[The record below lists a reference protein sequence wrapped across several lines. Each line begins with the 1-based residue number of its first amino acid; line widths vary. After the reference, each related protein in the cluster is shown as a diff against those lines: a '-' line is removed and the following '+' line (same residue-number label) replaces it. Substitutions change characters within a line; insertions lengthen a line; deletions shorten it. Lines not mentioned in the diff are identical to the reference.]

1 MEMEEHHIGG
11 EDMAKTLDEMVD
23 ERAEKKLRELMKP
36 LLKRVE
42 LMEKAI
48 DDLQKWRDDA
58 LAIDGEH
65 LITLKEARQRLLV
78 NPAKLREMIA
88 SGDIATAGTPN
99 GRNKVLASSVTRY
112 IERLQGKAV

>member
-1 MEMEEHHIGG
+1 MEMEHRIGG
-11 EDMAKTLDEMVD
+11 EEMAKTLDEMVD

-36 LLKRVE
+36 LLKCVE

-58 LAIDGEH
+58 LAVDGEH